1 MLMTS
6 ALSSISLYT
15 WLLIASCRLPAGC
28 HAISSASSSG
38 GQAPLFVLLLDG
50 LRWDYPLDSNL
61 TGFSR
66 LRQRGAS
73 VLPLRPVYPSLCLP
87 NIYSMFTGVYPHH
100 HGLVGNENYDPSL
113 DAIFN
118 KSSPGLMSLLH
129 TELGVETLWDSL
141 SRVGRRS
148 LLYYLPGCAYSGNYG
163 PSVCARPYRTMAPL
177 EEVQSA
183 LLEGAKSMR
192 NGYADLVVLYVD
204 LLDWGGHRFGPESA
218 TNRRRLL
225 RQIDVLV
232 RLATK
237 QIVDSDWGASAG
249 AHLLVI
255 GDHGMSG
262 VVKADRADLQ
272 NFAKHSDVLRV
283 VHVGAAVG
291 VWPVPGKNQSLWQ
304 MMQLMQ
310 SQHPHVEVLTD
321 AQLISRF
328 YPRVANQPEQPA
340 VSARLPPISLL
351 AEPGIFVETFHRH
364 YPSYSSGPARGW
376 HGYDPVAKDMHTAVL
391 VAGPLVQPGK
401 FLSNATI
408 GFDAVESLDV
418 YPLMRRLLGLKDS
431 EQHYRNRIWRRQSSS
446 RLLGDL
452 LLKDDD
458 DPASGMERK
467 HNDES
472 AALMLDRLNAK
483 SPTSGAESVICRSS
497 SSSSAA
503 AILLLM
509 TLQLVFEL

>member
-87 NIYSMFTGVYPHH
+87 NIYSMFT
-100 HGLVGNENYDPSL
+100 

-232 RLATK
+232 SLATK

-283 VHVGAAVG
+283 VH
-291 VWPVPGKNQSLWQ
+291 
-304 MMQLMQ
+304 LMQ

-321 AQLISRF
+321 AQLVSRF

-351 AEPGIFVETFHRH
+351 AEPGIFLFQR
-364 YPSYSSGPARGW
+364 PARGW

-458 DPASGMERK
+458 DPASGMQRK

>member
-87 NIYSMFTGVYPHH
+87 NIYSMFTG
-100 HGLVGNENYDPSL
+100 
-113 DAIFN
+113 
-118 KSSPGLMSLLH
+118 
-129 TELGVETLWDSL
+129 
-141 SRVGRRS
+141 
-148 LLYYLPGCAYSGNYG
+148 
-163 PSVCARPYRTMAPL
+163 
-177 EEVQSA
+177 
-183 LLEGAKSMR
+183 AKSMR

-232 RLATK
+232 SLATK

-364 YPSYSSGPARGW
+364 YPSYSSGPAKGW

-401 FLSNATI
+401 LLSNATI

-446 RLLGDL
+446 RLLSDL
-452 LLKDDD
+452 LLRADDG
-458 DPASGMERK
+458 DPASGIERK